1 MSPEALA
8 EMLNAPALPA
18 PEGITPNFD
27 NPSNANGLAWFVTTF
42 CMVVATM
49 CLLLRLYVRVILEKK
64 FRAEE
69 ILVILAYGAYWG
81 TAYAGYSLIF
91 TPGYYVHTWN
101 LHNGDLVKPL
111 YYILVYGCC
120 YSATL
125 PLIKSAIL
133 MDWCRVFVPVQKS
146 RNSFWWGCAAII
158 SLQCLWGLLCVI
170 LLNMQCRPHEA
181 IWKFY
186 LPSKCYSLP
195 DVMLTS
201 ASVQVVSDIAM
212 FLLPQRIIWGLG
224 MNWQKKIGVSVLFGV
239 GILACVAAILRL
251 VKTVAFA
258 SETDTM
264 YLIGP
269 LLFWA
274 CAEMTCGFFIFSVPC
289 LSKLIIESGLPG
301 RVKNALGFNSRS
313 SEHSNADSLEE
324 GHIALQETGS
334 ESQTRLHD
342 GVQSNVTNPTV
353 QVMRTTDVTV
363 SNDAH

>member
-1 MSPEALA
+1 
-8 EMLNAPALPA
+8 
-18 PEGITPNFD
+18 
-27 NPSNANGLAWFVTTF
+27 
-42 CMVVATM
+42 
-49 CLLLRLYVRVILEKK
+49 
-64 FRAEE
+64 
-69 ILVILAYGAYWG
+69 
-81 TAYAGYSLIF
+81 
-91 TPGYYVHTWN
+91 
-101 LHNGDLVKPL
+101 
-111 YYILVYGCC
+111 
-120 YSATL
+120 
-125 PLIKSAIL
+125 
-133 MDWCRVFVPVQKS
+133 
-146 RNSFWWGCAAII
+146 
-158 SLQCLWGLLCVI
+158 
-170 LLNMQCRPHEA
+170 MQCRPHEA

-313 SEHSNADSLEE
+313 SEHSNADSVCDSQYDTPPSKPWVTGDTTWSKLEE